1 MLAAHLSEDIEV
13 LDVLILAKLHNWFL
27 LSRMITVQQLHSNH
41 SGKEK
46 LGATNLVQRD
56 ETVDI

>member
-1 MLAAHLSEDIEV
+1 MIEQQWKVVATHLSEDIEV
-13 LDVLILAKLHNWFL
+13 LDVLILAKLRTQFL

-46 LGATNLVQRD
+46 LGATSLG
-56 ETVDI
+56 